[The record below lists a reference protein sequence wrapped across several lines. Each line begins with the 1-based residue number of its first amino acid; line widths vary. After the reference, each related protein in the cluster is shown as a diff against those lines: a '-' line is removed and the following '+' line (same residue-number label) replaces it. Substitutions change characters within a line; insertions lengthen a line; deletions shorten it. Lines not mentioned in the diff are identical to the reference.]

1 MSQTLQG
8 IFLDLLVSEQIEDI
22 DTERLHQ
29 TWSRSSACQ
38 PATAPGCARR
48 LETVQHLDLLTRDP
62 YSKAEDWTAEGLGLA
77 DSVFDGSPSATLSL
91 AQSPMLN

>member
-1 MSQTLQG
+1 MVA
-8 IFLDLLVSEQIEDI
+8 IK
-22 DTERLHQ
+22 RL
-29 TWSRSSACQ
+29 SARNRARLRSA
-38 PATAPGCARR
+38 

>member
-22 DTERLHQ
+22 GAPPSNMVAIKRL
-29 TWSRSSACQ
+29 SARDRARLRSA
-38 PATAPGCARR
+38 

>member
-22 DTERLHQ
+22 VVAIKRL
-29 TWSRSSACQ
+29 SARDRARLRSA
-38 PATAPGCARR
+38 

-62 YSKAEDWTAEGLGLA
+62 YSKAED
-77 DSVFDGSPSATLSL
+77 
-91 AQSPMLN
+91 

>member
-1 MSQTLQG
+1 MVA
-8 IFLDLLVSEQIEDI
+8 IK
-22 DTERLHQ
+22 RL
-29 TWSRSSACQ
+29 SARDRARLRSA
-38 PATAPGCARR
+38 
-48 LETVQHLDLLTRDP
+48 LETVQHLDLLTHDP